1 MGRPSYFSMKSRS
14 SFPCSF
20 QEIACRSHWHNNGGF
35 WNSQPKPCYASCWSV
50 NQDVPLWMP
59 VLSLL
64 RNREWFSS
72 CAKCCLQKLAV
83 WKKISNALEGNLLKC
98 CLSTENH
105 WNKLPINFISVL
117 NFNGK
122 FGPNDMGNAWVFGV
136 EHCNCQYGK
145 TQCKLLGF
153 WAGKSCF
160 LLQMMF
166 IFRDSC
172 CLTHAWP
179 NFAICTRLSNPFA
192 IQIFSWAWPRA
203 RSKNAVR
210 ERFTL
215 GVRGATSI
223 KQKLR
228 GHVKLK
234 YFNSTGSS

>member
-1 MGRPSYFSMKSRS
+1 MLCLLLVCKSRCS
-14 SFPCSF
+14 TLDACSF
-20 QEIACRSHWHNNGGF
+20 ISSKQGVIQQLRE
-35 WNSQPKPCYASCWSV
+35 
-50 NQDVPLWMP
+50 
-59 VLSLL
+59 VLPPEAGRL
-64 RNREWFSS
+64 
-72 CAKCCLQKLAV
+72 K
-83 WKKISNALEGNLLKC
+83 KKISNALEGNLLKC

-179 NFAICTRLSNPFA
+179 NFAICARLSNPFA

-203 RSKNAVR
+203 RSKNAIHACICEPNCPR
-210 ERFTL
+210 RASEIYFRNSFT
-215 GVRGATSI
+215 
-223 KQKLR
+223 
-228 GHVKLK
+228 
-234 YFNSTGSS
+234 YPP